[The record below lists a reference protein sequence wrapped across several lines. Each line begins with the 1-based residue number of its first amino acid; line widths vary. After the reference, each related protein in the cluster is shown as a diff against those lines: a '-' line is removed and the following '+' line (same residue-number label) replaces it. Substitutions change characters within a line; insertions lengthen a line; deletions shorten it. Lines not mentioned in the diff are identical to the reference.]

1 MRYHRFAMVVEAD
14 ASAQVRRILE
24 SKAFKTS
31 EVHRNLLN
39 YLAGK
44 SIAGDADS
52 LKEYTVGL
60 DVFSKPS
67 SYDPRQESVV
77 RMHMA
82 RLRQKL
88 GEYYRTEGVEDSV
101 IVDVPK
107 GGFKVTFDL
116 KPLPPEPEP
125 PPPAAIPLPPPKSYL
140 WELVLAGLLV
150 AAIAVASYFGLRLR
164 QVEQTTN
171 LTVPSTWTPELRE
184 LWAPL
189 IAQDRPLVV
198 CLATEARADVKSAP
212 SVTGLAT
219 ANGAFL
225 LGQFLANRIQNVY
238 VTGSDALTM
247 PELTMGNLVYLG
259 QPANRLA
266 DAMPHDQQFI
276 SDSDGVRNLHPGP
289 GEPALFGDSISQ
301 GSKEVVESYGL
312 ITHVPGLNAK
322 GDILYISGSHTFDVT
337 AGVEA
342 FTDAALAKTLVT
354 ALRKPSGKLPSYY
367 QIVIRVRSMDDTPIE
382 ISYATHREL
391 SASRPAGRIH

>member
-1 MRYHRFAMVVEAD
+1 MVVEAD
-14 ASAQVRRILE
+14 AGAQVRRILE
-24 SKAFKTS
+24 SKAFRTS

-39 YLAGK
+39 YLAEK
-44 SIAGDADS
+44 SLAGDADS

-60 DVFSKPS
+60 DVFAKPS

-88 GEYYRTEGVEDSV
+88 AEYYRTEGVEDP
-101 IVDVPK
+101 IVVDLPK
-107 GGFKVTFDL
+107 GAFKVTFDL
-116 KPLPPEPEP
+116 KPLPQEPEP
-125 PPPAAIPLPPPKSYL
+125 PASVAIPLPPPRATYK
-140 WELVLAGLLV
+140 WELILAGLLV

-164 QVEQTTN
+164 QVERMASMS
-171 LTVPSTWTPELRE
+171 VPSTWTPELRE

-189 IAQDRPLVV
+189 MAQDRPLVV
-198 CLATEARADVKSAP
+198 CLATEGRSDLKSA

-219 ANGAFL
+219 ANGAFI

-238 VTGSDALTM
+238 VTGSDVLTM

-266 DAMPHDQQFI
+266 DAMPADQQFI
-276 SDSDGVRNLHPGP
+276 SDPDGVRNLHPKA
-289 GEPALFGDSISQ
+289 GEPPLYADSISQ
-301 GSKEVVESYGL
+301 GSKDVMESYAL
-312 ITHVPGLNAK
+312 ITHVPGLSAK

-342 FTDAALAKTLVT
+342 FTDPVLAKTLVT
-354 ALRKPSGKLPSYY
+354 ALRKSDGKLPKYY
-367 QIVIRVRSMDDTPIE
+367 QIVVRVRSMDDTPIE
-382 ISYATHREL
+382 VNYVTHREL
-391 SASRPAGRIH
+391 SATRPAGRLH

>member
-1 MRYHRFAMVVEAD
+1 MVVETD

-24 SKAFKTS
+24 SKAFRTS

-39 YLAGK
+39 YLADK
-44 SIAGDADS
+44 SLAGDAES

-60 DVFSKPS
+60 DVFNKPS

-88 GEYYRTEGVEDSV
+88 AEYYRTEGVDDSV
-101 IVDVPK
+101 IVDLPK

-116 KPLPPEPEP
+116 KPVPPEPEP
-125 PPPAAIPLPPPKSYL
+125 PPPPAIPLPPPRPSYK

-164 QVEQTTN
+164 QVEQTARM
-171 LTVPSTWTPELRE
+171 TVPSTWTPELRE

-198 CLATEARADVKSAP
+198 CLATEARPDVKSAP

-225 LGQFLANRIQNVY
+225 LGQFLANRIENVY

-266 DAMPHDQQFI
+266 DAMPADQQFV
-276 SDSDGVRNLHPGP
+276 SDPDGVRNLHPRP
-289 GEPALFGDSISQ
+289 GEPAVFGDSISP
-301 GSKEVVESYGL
+301 GSKEVVESFGL

-342 FTDAALAKTLVT
+342 FTDPALAKTLVT
-354 ALRKPSGKLPSYY
+354 ALRKPNGSLPSYY
-367 QIVIRVRSMDDTPIE
+367 QIVIRVRSMDNTPIE
-382 ISYATHREL
+382 ISYVTHREL
-391 SASRPAGRIH
+391 SASRPAGRFH

>member
-1 MRYHRFAMVVEAD
+1 MVVETD
-14 ASAQVRRILE
+14 AQAQVRRILE
-24 SKAFKTS
+24 SKTFRTS

-39 YLAGK
+39 YLAEK
-44 SIAGDADS
+44 SLAGDADS

-88 GEYYRTEGVEDSV
+88 GEYYRTEGMGDPV
-101 IVDVPK
+101 IVEIPK
-107 GGFKVTFDL
+107 GAFKVTFDE
-116 KPLPPEPEP
+116 KPVAPVPAPEVPAVIP
-125 PPPAAIPLPPPKSYL
+125 PPPRPSYKI
-140 WELVLAGLLV
+140 ELVLGGLLL
-150 AAIAVASYFGLRLR
+150 AAVAVASYFGLRLR
-164 QVEQTTN
+164 EVEHTTRM
-171 LTVPSTWTPELRE
+171 TVPATWTPELRE

-189 IAQDRPLVV
+189 MTQDRPLVV
-198 CLATEARADVKSAP
+198 CLATETNADPKSTP
-212 SVTGLAT
+212 SLTGIAT

-247 PELTMGNLVYLG
+247 PELTMGNVVYLG
-259 QPANRLA
+259 QPANRLLQTL
-266 DAMPHDQQFI
+266 PEDQQFT
-276 SDSDGVRNLHPGP
+276 SDAGGVHNLHPQA
-289 GEPALFGDSISQ
+289 GEPELFGDSLSP
-301 GSKEVVESYGL
+301 GSKQVIESYAL

-342 FTDAALAKTLVT
+342 FTDPGQAKMLVA
-354 ALRKPSGKLPSYY
+354 ALRKSDGTLPKYY
-367 QIVIRVRSMDDTPIE
+367 QIVLRVRSMDETPIE
-382 ISYATHREL
+382 VSYVTHREL
-391 SASRPAGRIH
+391 SAAKPAGRLH

>member
-1 MRYHRFAMVVEAD
+1 MQAEIDRIMQSDAFRNSDVLRRLLRFLADKCMSGEAD
-14 ASAQVRRILE
+14 Q
-24 SKAFKTS
+24 
-31 EVHRNLLN
+31 
-39 YLAGK
+39 
-44 SIAGDADS
+44 
-52 LKEYTVGL
+52 LKEYTIGL
-60 DVFSKPS
+60 DALGKPPT
-67 SYDPRQESVV
+67 YDPRQDSVV
-77 RMHMA
+77 RIQVG

-88 GEYYRTEGVEDSV
+88 AEYYRTEGVDDPV
-101 IVDVPK
+101 IVDLPK

-116 KPLPPEPEP
+116 KPVPPEPEP
-125 PPPAAIPLPPPKSYL
+125 PPPAAIPLPPPRKSYK

-150 AAIAVASYFGLRLR
+150 AAIAMASYFGLRLR
-164 QVEQTTN
+164 QVEKTTQMT
-171 LTVPSTWTPELRE
+171 LPSTWTPELRE

-198 CLATEARADVKSAP
+198 CLATEARDVKSSP

-247 PELTMGNLVYLG
+247 PELTMGNMVYLG

-266 DAMPHDQQFI
+266 DAMPADQQFI
-276 SDSDGVRNLHPGP
+276 SDADGVRNLHPRP

-301 GSKEVVESYGL
+301 GSKDVVESYAL

-354 ALRKPSGKLPSYY
+354 ALRKPNGKLPSYY

-382 ISYATHREL
+382 ISYVTHREL
-391 SASRPAGRIH
+391 SNSRPAGRIH

>member
-1 MRYHRFAMVVEAD
+1 MVVETD

-24 SKAFKTS
+24 SKAFRTS

-44 SIAGDADS
+44 SLAGDADS

-60 DVFSKPS
+60 DVFAKPS

-88 GEYYRTEGVEDSV
+88 AEYYRTEGVDDPV
-101 IVDVPK
+101 IVDLPK

-116 KPLPPEPEP
+116 KPVPPEPEP
-125 PPPAAIPLPPPKSYL
+125 PPPAAIPLPPPRPSYK

-150 AAIAVASYFGLRLR
+150 AAIAAASYFGLRLR
-164 QVEQTTN
+164 QVEQTTPM
-171 LTVPSTWTPELRE
+171 TVPSTWTPELRE

-198 CLATEARADVKSAP
+198 CLATEVRPDVKSAP

-266 DAMPHDQQFI
+266 DAMPADQQFV
-276 SDSDGVRNLHPGP
+276 SDPDGVRNLHPRP
-289 GEPALFGDSISQ
+289 GEPAVFGDSISP

-322 GDILYISGSHTFDVT
+322 GDILYISGSHAFDVT

-342 FTDAALAKTLVT
+342 FTDPALAKTLVT
-354 ALRKPSGKLPSYY
+354 ALRKPNGSLPSYY
-367 QIVIRVRSMDDTPIE
+367 QIVIRVRSMDNTPIE
-382 ISYATHREL
+382 ISYVTHREL
-391 SASRPAGRIH
+391 SASRPAGRFH

>member
-1 MRYHRFAMVVEAD
+1 MVVEAD

-44 SIAGDADS
+44 SLAGDADS

-60 DVFSKPS
+60 DVFAKPS

-88 GEYYRTEGVEDSV
+88 AEYYRTEGVDDPV
-101 IVDVPK
+101 IVDLPK

-116 KPLPPEPEP
+116 KPPPPEPEP
-125 PPPAAIPLPPPKSYL
+125 SLPAAIPLPPPRKSYQ
-140 WELVLAGLLV
+140 WELVLAALLV
-150 AAIAVASYFGLRLR
+150 AAIVVASYFGLRLR
-164 QVEQTTN
+164 QVEQTTHM
-171 LTVPSTWTPELRE
+171 TVPTTWTPELRE

-266 DAMPHDQQFI
+266 DAMPADQQFV
-276 SDSDGVRNLHPGP
+276 SAPDGVRNLHPKP
-289 GEPALFGDSISQ
+289 GEPALYGDSISP

-342 FTDAALAKTLVT
+342 FTDPALAKTLVT
-354 ALRKPSGKLPSYY
+354 ALRKPNGSLPKYY
-367 QIVIRVRSMDDTPIE
+367 QIVIRVRSMDQTPIE
-382 ISYATHREL
+382 ISYVTHRVL
-391 SASRPAGRIH
+391 SAARPPGRFH